1 MSLPD
6 CYPDERMDRIYCV
19 APIVSG
25 VGQEQVQYFV
35 TAPVFTGAQS
45 APIHDTSCTY
55 AWRSMYA
62 EHFDMQEDDLIDK
75 IINDELKLCWR

>member
-1 MSLPD
+1 MYHGYKIECGCFDRIDMSLPD

-35 TAPVFTGAQS
+35 TAPVFTGA
-45 APIHDTSCTY
+45 
-55 AWRSMYA
+55 
-62 EHFDMQEDDLIDK
+62 
-75 IINDELKLCWR
+75 